1 MVTRPRSYTDA
12 ITRKPAKD
20 LKTLGSNILSD
31 IQMGL
36 GFKEKTSDYQARTRR
51 TRDRM
56 AAERERKKASGGG
69 DRKPAKKAAP
79 QKTPEQIA
87 KEKERAEGQ
96 ERRKKFEQKR
106 GKFVAKRRALLRNI
120 MND

>member
-1 MVTRPRSYTDA
+1 MVTRPKSYTDA
-12 ITRKPAKD
+12 IKRKPAKD

-36 GFKEKTSDYQARTRR
+36 GFKEKTSDYQLRTRR

-56 AAERERKKASGGG
+56 AAERERRKASGGG
-69 DRKPAKKAAP
+69 DRKPTKKTVP

-96 ERRKKFEQKR
+96 SAARSLNRSA
-106 GKFVAKRRALLRNI
+106 VSLLQNAVRY
-120 MND
+120 